1 MAGNTNL
8 SAAKT
13 AKNDEFYT
21 QYSDIEAEMNA
32 YVEYNPDVFRGKTVL
47 LPCDD
52 PEWSNFTKYFAANFE
67 RFGLKKLISTSYA
80 KSAGSQ
86 QLTQF
91 EAESPMFD
99 ESKNATH
106 GKLFILTRDKN
117 KSGQIDTDDIEF
129 SRYLDGDGDF
139 RSEEV
144 TKLRDEADV
153 IITNPPFSC
162 YSSDTEVMTDHGWK
176 LIKDVDINFDQIM
189 SLNPVTNAM
198 ELVKAVDFI
207 SSPVNGELYRYHNQ
221 NMDFCVTGNH
231 RMLAYHRTGG
241 RKDKA
246 ATKAVPF
253 VNAAD
258 LKPSMM
264 LPISGFDWHGRQE
277 DCFVL
282 PGTTQTEQYSR
293 REIEV
298 PDRPI
303 PIDDWLEFFGFYL
316 ADGCYRDHINTC
328 GMRDYSVSIKQSTLN
343 ETYVLDLIKRIGF
356 HASISRDGTT
366 ANYNI
371 YSKQLWEHLS
381 QFGRSADMYIPRE
394 LLNLSKEH
402 LAFLLKGY
410 MNGDS
415 YTTADGQ
422 IHFSSVS
429 KRLIENVQELLL
441 KVHGLVTQVRQRTT
455 KHSYD
460 NGTVTLYYI
469 NVSLERHTQF
479 SKYGKPEMVPYND
492 NVYCLTLER
501 NHVMLVR
508 HNGIIGWSGNCFR
521 EFLAWILEADKQFII
536 IGNKNA
542 ITYKEVFPLIKDNK
556 MWLGY
561 SQPKEFDTPNGMTKK
576 VNGLTRWFTNVD
588 LYKRHQSLLL
598 DTMEH
603 NLKFNK
609 KLKKKFEK
617 DYGKLEYPHYDNYDA
632 IEVPFADAIPSDYD
646 GAMGVPIT
654 FMDKYNPE
662 QFEIIGLLQSSTD
675 EQAGIP
681 NLRYYDNFKEM
692 RQDMSYTGASGKKA
706 NGNPV
711 IAGKSAK
718 GNFLYC
724 ESTNEYVHSVYA
736 RIVIRPKKGDK

>member
-117 KSGQIDTDDIEF
+117 KSGRIDTDDIEF

-231 RMLAYHRTGG
+231 RMLAYHRTAGG

-298 PDRPI
+298 PDRSI

-316 ADGCYRDHINTC
+316 ADGCYCDHINTC

-356 HASISRDGTT
+356 HARISRDGTT

-381 QFGRSADMYIPRE
+381 QFGRSADKYIPRE

-415 YTTADGQ
+415 STTADGQ

-460 NGTVTLYYI
+460 NGTVMLYYI

-632 IEVPFADAIPSDYD
+632 IEVPFTECIPSDYD
-646 GAMGVPIT
+646 GMMGVPIT

-662 QFEIIGLLQSSTD
+662 QLEIV
-675 EQAGIP
+675 GISGVLA
-681 NLRYYDNFKEM
+681 NSLVIDGKRK
-692 RQDMSYTGASGKKA
+692 SGAFYV
-706 NGNPV
+706 NG
-711 IAGKSAK
+711 AR
-718 GNFLYC
+718 L
-724 ESTNEYVHSVYA
+724 YA
-736 RIVIRPKKGDK
+736 RIVIRPKKGDN